1 MTRYG
6 LIGAGKA
13 GELHAHAIAA
23 SRRAT
28 FVWVADPDRA
38 RGEAMAAQYGT
49 RWLADFRQGL
59 GDVDAVSVCTPHHL
73 LAGTAIALADA
84 RTHMVLEKPMA
95 ISLREADA
103 VLAGARKAKV
113 TLMVGF
119 VHRYRPDVARAH
131 ELVRDGAIGAPQFVV
146 DRTANGDLETW
157 PDWVRRSH
165 TGGGLLMYSG
175 VHRIDR
181 ARWFLGQNVIAV
193 HGSTASLV
201 ENTDVDSS
209 SAALLVCD
217 RGGRAALTQHFHVH
231 DVPFTWETDIH
242 GTEGMIRIRTGHGI
256 DVSTRRG
263 TVTEP
268 AGPDRKFEGEIEA
281 FLDTL
286 EGRQTGIPTGD
297 DGRAALA
304 IALGIV
310 ESSKIGQS
318 VRL

>member
-1 MTRYG
+1 MTRFG

-23 SRRAT
+23 SPRAT

-38 RGEAMAAQYGT
+38 RGEAMAAQYGV
-49 RWLADFRQGL
+49 RYLADFRGGL
-59 GDVDAVSVCTPHHL
+59 GDVDAASVCAPHHL
-73 LAGTAIALADA
+73 LAGIAITLAEA
-84 RTHMVLEKPMA
+84 GRHMVLEKPMA
-95 ISLREADA
+95 ISLREADL
-103 VLAGARKAKV
+103 VLAAARAASV

-119 VHRYRPDVARAH
+119 VHRYRPDVARAYQ
-131 ELVRDGAIGAPQFVV
+131 LVRDGAIGVPQFVV
-146 DRTANGDLETW
+146 DRTASGDLESW
-157 PDWVRRSH
+157 PGWVRQSK
-165 TGGGLLMYSG
+165 TGGGSLMYSG

-181 ARWFLGQNVIAV
+181 ARWLLGQNVIAV
-193 HGSTASLV
+193 HGSTASLI
-201 ENTDVDSS
+201 EDTDVDSS
-209 SAALLVCD
+209 SAALLVCE

-242 GTEGMIRIRTGHGI
+242 GSEGMIRIRTGHGI

-263 TVTEP
+263 TTTEP
-268 AGPDRKFEGEIEA
+268 AGPDRKFEGEVEA
-281 FLDTL
+281 FIDTL
-286 EGRQTGIPTGD
+286 EGRQTGIPDGN

-310 ESSKIGQS
+310 ESSRIGQS